1 MQGLHHQQQQLAA
14 FLSVAI
20 PRDDSASTSASASIP
35 SSNSDDDD
43 SARLTA
49 INSLHRA
56 VTKLA
61 LKCDRRSVS
70 VGDEALVL
78 ISAMP

>member
-20 PRDDSASTSASASIP
+20 PRDDSASVP

-49 INSLHRA
+49 INSVHRA

-78 ISAMP
+78 ISTMP